1 MTVPILVPMQR
12 EMFGAFA
19 AGANN
24 SYAHNQVLAGCM
36 ALDEAQAKAVAMVAQ
51 LLPQGIDTPNHFFY
65 EIRDPSKITVGYVWF
80 AVVGNGAA
88 RVGHVYNIRINP
100 DHQRKGYGKTALLA
114 LESIAAEM
122 QLPAIR
128 LNVFGHNKA
137 AQALYLSLGYEVTA
151 SSMRK
156 PLHHDA

>member
-1 MTVPILVPMQR
+1 MTFAILVPMQR
-12 EMFGAFA
+12 EIFSAFA
-19 AGANN
+19 AEANH
-24 SYAHNQVLAGCM
+24 SYIHSQALAGYM
-36 ALDEAQAKAVAMVAQ
+36 APDEAQAKAVVMFAQ

-65 EIRDPSKITVGYVWF
+65 EIHDPSRATVGYIWF
-80 AVVGNGAA
+80 AIVGNGAA
-88 RVGHVYNIRINP
+88 RSGHVYNIRINP
-100 DHQRKGYGKTALLA
+100 DHQRKGYGKAALLA